1 MQPKLSKKLKIKFY
15 KTNLRPTML
24 YQSHCSTVNKQYI
37 QNMSATEIK
46 ILGWMSEN
54 IVRMIRNECVDRK
67 LDVTPTEDKGENLL
81 RWFEHV

>member
-1 MQPKLSKKLKIKFY
+1 
-15 KTNLRPTML
+15 ML